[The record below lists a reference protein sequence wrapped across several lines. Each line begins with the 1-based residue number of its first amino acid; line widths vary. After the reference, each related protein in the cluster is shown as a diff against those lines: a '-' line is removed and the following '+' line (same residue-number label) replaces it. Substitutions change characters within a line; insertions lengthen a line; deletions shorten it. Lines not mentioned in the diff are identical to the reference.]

1 MNKIVQL
8 NVENVKRIEAVEITP
23 DGELVVIG
31 GKHGNGKSSVLDSI
45 MYALGGEKALPPVP
59 LRNGTSKGHITINL
73 GDLVVTRKFTR
84 KKDGEIGTSLEI
96 KRANGDKVSS
106 PQA

>member
-45 MYALGGEKALPPVP
+45 M
-59 LRNGTSKGHITINL
+59 
-73 GDLVVTRKFTR
+73 
-84 KKDGEIGTSLEI
+84 
-96 KRANGDKVSS
+96 
-106 PQA
+106 